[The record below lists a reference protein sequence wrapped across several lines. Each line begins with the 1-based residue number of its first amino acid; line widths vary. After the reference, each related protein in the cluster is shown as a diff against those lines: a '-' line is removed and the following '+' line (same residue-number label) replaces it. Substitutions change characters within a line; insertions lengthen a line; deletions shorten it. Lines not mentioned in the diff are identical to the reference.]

1 MQAKSTAPNLSIV
14 NSTPWQLLK
23 TGKISHE
30 EAIAKLVNSD
40 GTVSIKLLD
49 PEVYDLFFRQA
60 RNQTELPYLI
70 PLLFW
75 RKRFFIG
82 APEVISELDIKR
94 IGNLMDMT
102 VEVVSITKKSYQE
115 WFLKQ
120 NICNDRISLS
130 ETDIPFADELAPM
143 AIADTAEMYLSKADD
158 QISRIK
164 AIIASALKSR
174 ASDIH
179 LEPTQ
184 KGLRIRFRVDGILQD
199 AQILP
204 LNISTM
210 ITSAIKVMA
219 DMDIAKKRIPQD
231 GRIGEK
237 YADDQMMKGLDMRV
251 STLPSV
257 NGEKVVI
264 RLLPQENPFSKIA
277 DLGFTPK
284 SQQVYEKWIR
294 QPQGMIIFTGPT
306 GSGKTSTLYTSLQAI
321 STEEINV
328 TTVEDPVEYV
338 LPNITQTQ
346 VNELAGMTFAAGL
359 RAILRQ
365 DPDVILVGEIRDVET
380 AETAVRAALTGHLVL
395 TTMHTNDAP
404 SAIPRIR
411 DMGLDPSLVSDS
423 LLGVVAQRL
432 VRRNCPHCSAIYV
445 PTTQELEEIG
455 LSQDEIKNANFRKG
469 NGCSKC
475 SHKGYLGREA
485 VIELLEVDDV
495 MRQII
500 YEGSMTQLTQYLQTI
515 DFQSF
520 RKAAIAKVM
529 SGVTTIAEV
538 LRVLPRSALARKKK
552 SLRSS
557 G

>member
-1 MQAKSTAPNLSIV
+1 MQAKSTAPNLSVIS
-14 NSTPWQLLK
+14 STPWQLLK
-23 TGKISHE
+23 TGKITCE
-30 EAIAKLVNSD
+30 EAIAKLVDPN
-40 GTVSIKLLD
+40 GTVNIKLLD
-49 PEVYDLFFRQA
+49 PEVWDLFFRQS
-60 RNQTELPYLI
+60 RNHTELPYLI

-82 APEVISELDIKR
+82 VPEAVSELDIKR

-115 WFLKQ
+115 WFLKK

-204 LNISTM
+204 LAISSM

-219 DMDIAKKRIPQD
+219 EMDIAKKRIPQD

-237 YADDQMMKGLDMRV
+237 YADDDQMMKGLDMRV

-257 NGEKVVI
+257 NGEKAVI
-264 RLLPQENPFSKIA
+264 RLLPQENPFSRIA

-284 SQQVYEKWIR
+284 SQQIYEKWIR

-306 GSGKTSTLYTSLQAI
+306 GSGKTSTLYTSLQLIA
-321 STEEINV
+321 TEEINV

-346 VNELAGMTFAAGL
+346 VNEPAGMTFAAGL

-411 DMGLDPSLVSDS
+411 DMGLDPSLVSDA

-432 VRRNCPHCSAIYV
+432 VRRNCPHCSSVYIPSA
-445 PTTQELEEIG
+445 QELEEIG
-455 LSQDEIKNANFRKG
+455 LSQDEIKGAKFLKS
-469 NGCSKC
+469 NGCTKC

-500 YEGSMTQLTQYLQTI
+500 YEGSMTQLNEYLQTI

-538 LRVLPRSALARKKK
+538 LRVLPRSALIKRN
-552 SLRSS
+552 
-557 G
+557 